1 MSDMAD
7 VLAGHGI
14 YGFNGKEIS
23 CECRARGP
31 WFTQREYSTHL
42 SAALTAAG
50 FGPVQAARAEAWD
63 EGAQAEADT
72 TMLTEEEE
80 SAGVHAATFVCPS
93 RNPYRTEASS

>member
-7 VLAGHGI
+7 VLAGHQDATDANTP
-14 YGFNGKEIS
+14 YLCS
-23 CECRARGP
+23 CG
-31 WFTQREYSTHL
+31 WSSWSTQL
-42 SAALTAAG
+42 SAHQAAALTTAG